1 MTRRLLLL
9 ATPLLLSTAL
19 VASAAPHK
27 ATLARHPKLAVA
39 LPMPPPT
46 PQATGGFP
54 DVPPGHWA
62 AQAVETLRR
71 AGIVQGYPS
80 GTYRTGQ

>member
-1 MTRRLLLL
+1 MTKPVLLL
-9 ATPLLLSTAL
+9 AAPFLMGAAL
-19 VASAAPHK
+19 GASAAPRHAAPAK
-27 ATLARHPKLAVA
+27 HPK
-39 LPMPPPT
+39 PITPPT
-46 PQATGGFP
+46 ATAQQATGGFP